1 MLSPK
6 IFFQRLDGADFVT
19 ELAQASI
26 NYREGM
32 ISVAF
37 ARRNGADI
45 LCNKILNNKKIL
57 FFIGVNNGV
66 TSKQALEYLIDQNV
80 HQGIYLV
87 NTGASQQIF
96 HPKVFC
102 FYDAASKQGVL
113 SLGSSNL
120 TSGGFEKNIEANILL
135 YIDSTNWDLIDTIGI
150 NLNSIKDDCIH
161 LKSKT
166 QLDDLL
172 QDGFLEDETKKNF
185 VEARSSVSQ
194 NPSSP
199 KIPKITLKTV
209 IKSQTALL
217 STPATTGTTALLS
230 TPATT
235 GTTALPSTPATTG
248 TTALPSTPA
257 TTGTTAL
264 PSTPATTGTTALPST
279 PATTGTTALP
289 STPATTGTTVSPNTA
304 SFVIPPQYMEV
315 WQSKQLTERDLNVPT
330 GSNTNVTGSM
340 LWKKGLSNLDQLH
353 DFYSK
358 IFNRLSWQPD
368 TNPKKSH
375 LLRANTQFD
384 IYIHGIFQGSFN
396 LTLSHN
402 TLTNTPSYKQG
413 NSMTSISWGDA
424 KSIIANPAYLNLYMR
439 LYKSTSPSNPFI
451 LTIGN

>member
-257 TTGTTAL
+257 TTGTT
-264 PSTPATTGTTALPST
+264 
-279 PATTGTTALP
+279 
-289 STPATTGTTVSPNTA
+289 VSPNTA

>member
-217 STPATTGTTALLS
+217 STPATTGTTAL
-230 TPATT
+230 
-235 GTTALPSTPATTG
+235 
-248 TTALPSTPA
+248 
-257 TTGTTAL
+257 